1 MLKNNAIKPVK
12 KVAKPVKKVAKPVK
26 KVAKPV
32 KKVAKPVKKVAKPVK
47 KVAKPVKKVAKPVRK
62 LINADVLVGLKRIQN
77 DSIDFIFSDPP
88 YFLSNDGFTV
98 KSGKAVSVNKA
109 AWDKSLGFESEI
121 SFHESW
127 IKECLRVLK
136 PNGTIAIS
144 GTYHSIYKCGFIL
157 QRLDC
162 RIIND
167 ITWFKPNG
175 APALA
180 GRNFTASHETILWAS
195 KGKKAKHTF
204 NYKVSKN
211 WEVSNDKLHNNG
223 KQMRSVWSI
232 PSTPKNEKRH
242 GLHPTQKPLE
252 LLRRLV
258 AMCSNE
264 GDTVLDPFCGSGT
277 TGVACVLLQRNFI
290 GIDLVKDYTQLTI
303 KRMKAANENNAKDI

>member
-1 MLKNNAIKPVK
+1 MSTSPNISTQ
-12 KVAKPVKKVAKPVK
+12 
-26 KVAKPV
+26 
-32 KKVAKPVKKVAKPVK
+32 
-47 KVAKPVKKVAKPVRK
+47 
-62 LINADVLVGLKRIQN
+62 LIHADVLVALKEIPN
-77 DSIDFIFSDPP
+77 ESVDFIFADPP

-98 KSGKAVSVNKA
+98 KSGKAVSVNKG
-109 AWDKSLGFESEI
+109 AWDKSFGFDSEMD
-121 SFHESW
+121 FHEAW
-127 IKECLRVLK
+127 ISECLRVLK

-144 GTYHSIYKCGFIL
+144 GTYHSIYKCGFLL
-157 QRLDC
+157 QKLDC

-195 KGKKAKHTF
+195 KGKKAKHVF
-204 NYKVSKN
+204 NYTISKN
-211 WEVSNDKLHNNG
+211 WDVENDKLYSKG

-232 PSTPKNEKRH
+232 PSTPKREKLE
-242 GLHPTQKPLE
+242 GNHPTQKPLE

-258 AMCSNE
+258 AMCTNE

-290 GIDLVKDYTQLTI
+290 GIDLDQSYLDLSA
-303 KRMKAANENNAKDI
+303 KRMKAVHEDNA